1 LIDKNNARVVAL
13 QPKLDSNT
21 ISKFNIQHPFFS
33 PTSIQSNTMLA
44 SHRPDSI
51 TLDRLTPSVI
61 SNETNS
67 SDGSKI
73 NDSTSYRQNTDIPDE
88 VMFNDP
94 DCVLIS
100 DNMKKTFMFA
110 TDIASSSPTSPQ
122 PVSTTEHASVWYT
135 TKELTEIV
143 QQATFALQV
152 AQLSETLLT
161 NENESFRGL
170 EDSLSILAGQE
181 SKARKIGVAQAVFH
195 EQKRQ
200 RTTGVLD
207 TSRMRMMSNKVSR
220 KSKSLALERAEQD
233 AKAVLEREVPAS
245 SMLTGKGKGLQ
256 NYMPPRKNTR
266 TNSLRQIST
275 SDDKRPNTR
284 TNSLRRLPSFEE
296 KRLNTRTNSVRRLSG
311 FETNRSADLSF
322 RGAND
327 SKPTAIRE

>member
-1 LIDKNNARVVAL
+1 
-13 QPKLDSNT
+13 
-21 ISKFNIQHPFFS
+21 
-33 PTSIQSNTMLA
+33 MLA
-44 SHRPDSI
+44 THRPDSI
-51 TLDRLTPSVI
+51 TMDRLTPSVI

-67 SDGSKI
+67 SDGSNI
-73 NDSTSYRQNTDIPDE
+73 NDSTSCRQNTDIPDE

-94 DCVLIS
+94 NFVSIGIS
-100 DNMKKTFMFA
+100 DNTKKTFMFA
-110 TDIASSSPTSPQ
+110 TDIASSSPTSPH

-135 TKELTEIV
+135 MKELTEIV

-161 NENESFRGL
+161 NEDESFRGL

-245 SMLTGKGKGLQ
+245 SMPTGKGRGLR

-266 TNSLRQIST
+266 TNSLRQLSA
-275 SDDKRPNTR
+275 SDDKRLNTRTSSLRRLPTFDDKMLNTR
-284 TNSLRRLPSFEE
+284 TNSLRRLSSFDT
-296 KRLNTRTNSVRRLSG
+296 KRW
-311 FETNRSADLSF
+311 SADSSLP
-322 RGAND
+322 GAKD
-327 SKPTAIRE
+327 SKPIAIRE